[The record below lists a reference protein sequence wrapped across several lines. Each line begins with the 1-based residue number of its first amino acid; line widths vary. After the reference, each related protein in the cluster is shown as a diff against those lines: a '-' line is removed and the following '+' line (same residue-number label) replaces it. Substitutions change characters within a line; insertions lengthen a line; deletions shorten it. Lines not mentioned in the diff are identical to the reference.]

1 MKFHGFQK
9 LTLLDFPG
17 KTAATLFTGGC
28 NFRCPFCHNALLVT
42 DVSAKD
48 AIYDEEYILDFLKK
62 REGLLDGVAVTGGEP
77 LMHREILE
85 FIPKIREL
93 GFAVKI
99 DTNGSYPHILR
110 EILQR
115 KLADYVAMDIKNS
128 FEKYALTAGV
138 ENLDTAPIKES
149 MDLLMNGDC
158 DFEFRTTVTR
168 EFHENED
175 IEKIAKEISGNTKYF
190 LQNFVDSGNLICSE
204 THGRTEE
211 EMKEMLEIARKYAPL
226 TEIRGL

>member
-48 AIYDEEYILDFLKK
+48 AVYDEEYILDFLKK
-62 REGLLDGVAVTGGEP
+62 RKGLLDGVAITGGEP
-77 LMHREILE
+77 LMHREMLE

-99 DTNGSYPHILR
+99 DTNGSYPAMLK
-110 EILQR
+110 EILER
-115 KLADYVAMDIKNS
+115 GLADYVAMDIKNS
-128 FEKYALTAGV
+128 FEKYAVTAGV
-138 ENLDTAPIKES
+138 EGFDTAPVEES
-149 MDLLMNGDC
+149 IDMLMGGNT
-158 DFEFRTTVTR
+158 DFEFRTTITR
-168 EFHENED
+168 EFHEKED
-175 IEKIAKEISGNTKYF
+175 IEKIARRIAGNTRYF
-190 LQNFVDSGNLICSE
+190 LQNFVDSGNLICAE
-204 THGRTEE
+204 THGRSAE
-211 EMKEMLEIARKYAPL
+211 EMTEMLETARKYAPL
-226 TEIRGL
+226 AEIRGL

>member
-99 DTNGSYPHILR
+99 DTNGSYPDILR

-128 FEKYALTAGV
+128 PEKYSMTIGCESFDLTPVKCSV
-138 ENLDTAPIKES
+138 EYLKSGNIDY
-149 MDLLMNGDC
+149 
-158 DFEFRTTVTR
+158 EFRTTAVKN
-168 EFHENED
+168 FHSESD
-175 IEKIAKEISGNTKYF
+175 FVEIGQWLKGTKAYF
-190 LQNFVDSGNLICSE
+190 IQQYKDSGDVIDNSLEGFSPD
-204 THGRTEE
+204 
-211 EMKEMLEIARKYAPL
+211 EMKKILSVVQPFLPVAAL
-226 TEIRGL
+226 RGV